1 MLHSKLSNKLTLHA
15 KKSLRNAEDIA
26 HFDGAKKIKPF
37 HLLYAIRCENGCVG
51 NALLTT
57 MGLTTDLFESH
68 MTSKKKKKS
77 QRSLSLSKELKT
89 IITAAY
95 ATARELHY
103 PYVGTEHLI
112 YALIESNDERIQKIT
127 GEIKDE
133 QPTPSPT
140 PYAMGRNPIP
150 GNARMF
156 DFANIGLNE
165 SPTTDSTTPHLDQ
178 YCTDLSDHKVTEEA
192 PIIGR
197 SDEMLRMMHILARK
211 NKNNPLL
218 LGEPGVGKTAIVVH
232 LAQMM
237 RSESIP
243 HHLHGKRILTL
254 DLTTLIAGTSFRG
267 EFETRIKE
275 VIREAINAKNIILF
289 IDELHTLI
297 GAGNIG
303 GTLDAANILK
313 PALARGQLRII
324 GATTFDEY
332 KKHIEKDAALARRFQ
347 KLIVAEP
354 SLEEAKKML
363 WGTRKQYEQYHH
375 IIITKQISNTAV
387 DLSVRYFPDR
397 FLPDKAIDVIDEAAA
412 RVRNRRRDQKSYK
425 RIEFEHELKELILQK
440 TQFIR
445 AEDYDHASGLRK
457 KEATL
462 TKKIII
468 LQKKEQRTSAKPKE
482 EITLDDLYDT
492 IATMTG
498 MPRDKIT
505 DDISQR
511 IMNTDKLLSKKVI
524 GQKEALAKIQ
534 QTLIRSFSGVANIDR
549 PLGSFLFLGP
559 TGVGKTMTAKLL
571 AHDIFDTKDALI
583 RVDMSEFMER
593 HNVAKLIGA
602 PAGYVGY
609 GEGGTLTEKVH
620 RTPHAVVLFDEIEK
634 AHPDVLNVLLQIL
647 EEGYLTDAE
656 GRTTDFSHAIIILT
670 SNIGT
675 SEFSSSANLGF
686 GEAHNKKTRA
696 VDFNKIRHTAVDQLK
711 KQMKPELINRLDH
724 IIVFQ
729 ALDKKEITKVT
740 RAELNILKKRLR
752 AKKIILS
759 WSPAV
764 VAHITKK
771 SISFHEGARAVRRT
785 LQNDIES
792 VIAEYLIAH
801 NERPL
806 QLALH
811 LKKDLII
818 VTSH

>member
-1 MLHSKLSNKLTLHA
+1 MLHSTLSKKLTLHA

-26 HFDGAKKIKPF
+26 HFDGAKEIRPF

-57 MGLTTDLFESH
+57 MGLTTDLFEDH
-68 MTSKKKKKS
+68 MTSKKKKKL
-77 QRSLSLSKELKT
+77 QHSLSLSEELKL
-89 IITAAY
+89 IITTAY

-112 YALIESNDERIQKIT
+112 YALLESDDERIQKIT
-127 GEIKDE
+127 EKITDE
-133 QPTPSPT
+133 PMPSPA
-140 PYAMGRNPIP
+140 PYAMGRNPTP

-165 SPTTDSTTPHLDQ
+165 ASTADSTTPHLDQ
-178 YCTDLSDHKVTEEA
+178 YCTDLSDRKITKEA

-197 SDEMLRMMHILARK
+197 TDEMLRMMHILARK

-232 LAQMM
+232 LAQIM
-237 RSESIP
+237 RSESVP
-243 HHLHGKRILTL
+243 HHLHGKRILAL

-275 VIREAINAKNIILF
+275 VIREAIHAKNVILF

-297 GAGNIG
+297 GAGNVG

-332 KKHIEKDAALARRFQ
+332 KKHVEKDAALARRFQ

-354 SLEEAKKML
+354 SITEAKKML
-363 WGTRKQYEQYHH
+363 WGTRKQYEQFHH
-375 IIITKQISNTAV
+375 IIITKNISDTAV

-412 RVRNRRRDQKSYK
+412 RVRNRRHDHKSRK
-425 RIEFEHELKELILQK
+425 RIDLEHELKELISQK
-440 TQFIR
+440 AQLVR
-445 AEDYDHASGLRK
+445 AEDYDHASELRK

-462 TKKIII
+462 TKQIIV
-468 LQKKEQRTSAKPKE
+468 LQKKEHENTAKPTE
-482 EITLDDLYDT
+482 EITLDDLYNT

-498 MPRDKIT
+498 MPQEKIT
-505 DDISQR
+505 DSISHR
-511 IMNTDKLLSKKVI
+511 IMSTDKLLSRKVI
-524 GQKEALAKIQ
+524 GQKEALTTIK
-534 QTLIRSFSGVANIDR
+534 QTLIRSFSGVANTDR

-571 AHDIFDTKDALI
+571 AQDIFDTKDALI

-593 HNVAKLIGA
+593 HNIAKLIGA
-602 PAGYVGY
+602 PAGYIGY
-609 GEGGTLTEKVH
+609 GEGGTLTEKVR

-647 EEGYLTDAE
+647 EEGHLTDAE

-675 SEFSSSANLGF
+675 AEFSDSACIGF
-686 GEAHNKKTRA
+686 GEIHDKKTLAR
-696 VDFNKIRHTAVDQLK
+696 DFNKIKHTAVDQLK

-729 ALDKKEITKVT
+729 ALDEKEISKIT
-740 RAELNILKKRLR
+740 RVELNILKKRLR
-752 AKKIILS
+752 TKKILFS

-764 VAHITKK
+764 VKQITKK

-785 LQNDIES
+785 IQDHVEVI
-792 VIAEYLIAH
+792 IAEYLITH
-801 NERPL
+801 EERPISIKMS
-806 QLALH
+806 
-811 LKKDLII
+811 LKKEVLI
-818 VTSH
+818 VTS